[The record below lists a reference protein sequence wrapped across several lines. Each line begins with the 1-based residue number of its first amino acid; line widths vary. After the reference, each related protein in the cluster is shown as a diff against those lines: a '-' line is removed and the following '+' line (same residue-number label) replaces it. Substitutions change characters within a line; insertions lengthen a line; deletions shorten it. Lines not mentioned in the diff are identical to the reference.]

1 MRLLAVALAPALL
14 ILLELALRIGGY
26 GYSTNFFK
34 PFRAG
39 ERDLLVENERF
50 GYRFFPPEMARS
62 PAPVVMSANKDT
74 NTYRIFLL
82 GESAALGDPAP
93 AFGAGRYLEVLLQ
106 ERFPA
111 RRFEVICV
119 AMTAINSH
127 AILPIA
133 RECARHQGDLWI
145 IYMGNNEMAG
155 PFGATSVFGRPA
167 PPLGGVRFNLAS
179 QRTRIGQLLQ
189 ALRRKFI
196 GPNSANAGWAGMKMF
211 LNKQVPPED
220 PVRKTVE
227 DNFQKN
233 LEDIVQAG
241 RSAGAKIVLNTVAV
255 NLKDCAPFAS
265 MANSN
270 LPAADRASF
279 ERLNQES
286 IAAQARGDFAAAAQ
300 DCEAASKLD
309 GTVAELQFRWAQCLL
324 RLTNDNVAAEH
335 FSLARDYDALPFR
348 TTSKLNELTT
358 NTGKRIAGSGL
369 VLFDAVKMTDGISPG
384 GVAGEEL
391 FYEHAHFNFDGNY
404 VMGRSWAG
412 LVRALLPP
420 EAVTGEAS
428 EWPSQQACDQLLGL
442 SDWSRAAVY
451 ENMLARVAEPPFNTQ
466 LDHVARENLLN
477 AQLVQV
483 RAKLTP
489 QAATETRKAY
499 EEAIHKRPDDHWVH
513 EKYAEFLEATGDL
526 PHAVAQWEAARDL
539 TPHYHLAYYQIGRLL
554 AAQGKTGEAQA
565 PLLHALDLRP
575 DLGAGWFEL
584 GKVHVSEGKL
594 QLALQEFER
603 SRHLVPENYHV
614 YFQEG
619 RTLSKMGKRSD
630 AIATLRQAIERGPK
644 NYWEAHYALGEELAF
659 DGQTKEAAQEF
670 AEVIRIRPAVAMA
683 HLNLGVAMTQFG
695 RLDEALHEF
704 EETLR
709 LDPQNKL
716 APEYMAKVRI
726 MKERQAKPGPTVQPP
741 ATNSVPATNG
751 R

>member
-1 MRLLAVALAPALL
+1 V
-14 ILLELALRIGGY
+14 
-26 GYSTNFFK
+26 
-34 PFRAG
+34 G
-39 ERDLLVENERF
+39 ERDLLVENEKF

-133 RECARHQGDLWI
+133 RECARHHGDCWI
-145 IYMGNNEMAG
+145 IYMGNNEMSG

-167 PPLGGVRFNLAS
+167 PPLGWVRFNLAL
-179 QRTRIGQLLQ
+179 QCTRTGQLLQ
-189 ALRRKFI
+189 ALGRKFR
-196 GPNSANAGWAGMKMF
+196 GSSSGHASWAGMKMF

-220 PVRKTVE
+220 PARKIVA
-227 DNFQKN
+227 DNFEKN
-233 LEDIVQAG
+233 LEDILQAG
-241 RSAGAKIVLNTVAV
+241 RSSGTKMVLNTVAV

-265 MANSN
+265 IANSN
-270 LPAADRASF
+270 LPATDRATF
-279 ERLNQES
+279 EKLNRES
-286 IAAQARGDFAAAAQ
+286 IAAQTRGDFVTAAQ
-300 DCEAASKLD
+300 DCESAAKLD
-309 GTVAELQFRWAQCLL
+309 PTFAELQFRWAQCLL
-324 RLTNDNVAAEH
+324 RLTNDAAAAEH
-335 FSLARDYDALPFR
+335 FSLARDFDALPFR
-348 TTSKLNELTT
+348 TTSKINDLTASAA
-358 NTGKRIAGSGL
+358 RRVAGPGL
-369 VLFDAVKMTDGISPG
+369 VLFDAVKMTGGISPG

-412 LVRALLPP
+412 LVRTLLSP
-420 EAVTGEAS
+420 EAMIGEAS
-428 EWPSQQACDQLLGL
+428 EWPSQQACDKLLGL

-451 ENMLARVAEPPFNTQ
+451 ENMLARLAEPPFNTQ
-466 LDHVARENLLN
+466 LDHAGREGLLN
-477 AQLVQV
+477 AQLAQV

-489 QAATETRKAY
+489 QAATETRAAY
-499 EEAIHKRPDDHWVH
+499 EDAIRKRPDDHWLH
-513 EKYAEFLEATGDL
+513 EQYADFLEANGD
-526 PHAVAQWEAARDL
+526 PSHAVSQWEAARDL

-554 AAQGKTGEAQA
+554 AAQGKTAEAQA
-565 PLLHALDLRP
+565 PLLHALNLRP

-584 GKVHVSEGKL
+584 GKIHVTEGKP

-603 SRHLVPENYHV
+603 SRKLVPENYHV
-614 YFQEG
+614 YFHEG
-619 RTLSKMGKRSD
+619 RALSKLQKRSD
-630 AIATLRQAIERGPK
+630 AIAMFRQAIERGPK

-659 DGQTKEAAQEF
+659 DGRTKEAAQEF
-670 AEVIRIRPAVAMA
+670 AEVIRVRPEVAMA
-683 HLNLGVAMTQFG
+683 HLNLGVALTQFG
-695 RLDEALHEF
+695 KLDDALKEF

-716 APEYMAKVRI
+716 APGYLAKVRI
-726 MKERQAKPGPTVQPP
+726 MKERRSQPNPPTQPAVTNTTPSPNKP
-741 ATNSVPATNG
+741 
-751 R
+751 